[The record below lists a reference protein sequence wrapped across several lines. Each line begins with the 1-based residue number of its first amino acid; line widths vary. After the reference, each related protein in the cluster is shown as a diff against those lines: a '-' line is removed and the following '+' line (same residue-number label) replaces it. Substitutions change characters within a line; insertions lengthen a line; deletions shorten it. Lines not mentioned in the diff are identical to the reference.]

1 MKLIQRDTC
10 NNGHNLRAPGA
21 ITVNAQSAVICR
33 ACATEAQARFRAL
46 NRPAKR
52 ESVRRTQS
60 EILIDNARIAVLRNN
75 KRIEAAEAKIAVL
88 RALIEEIEADNAR
101 IEQDFLG
108 EK

>member
-1 MKLIQRDTC
+1 MKLIERDTC
-10 NNGHNLRAPGA
+10 NNGHNLRVPGA
-21 ITVNAQSAVICR
+21 LTVNAQSSVVCR
-33 ACATEAQARFRAL
+33 ACAKEAMARFRAL

-52 ESVRRTQS
+52 ESARRTQS

-88 RALIEEIEADNAR
+88 RGLIEEIEADNAR